1 MLKEQVFVILNEV
14 LSKFNF
20 KNDQISYKA
29 IFDSD
34 IHPAIKNY
42 FKAELKI
49 LFSKDKALLK
59 KKSVFNYSSNK
70 LDYLFNQ
77 IYDELLKSTFINSE
91 EFNNLLLQAISFN
104 LSHLIKPNWSLK
116 KLIFN
121 DKKSINSNDFFYLLD
136 YPYFFSYQKNIILKY
151 FKKLDYNYIE
161 VEKFDDVLKKIDIK
175 LFKENKKELLIDFF
189 QSALDFTDRAKNQIL
204 ASDIVLTYL
213 ASKELNDEFI
223 KIKNFIE
230 KSNQVNLSISDFE
243 EILFNATEAP
253 NVISITED
261 DSLNSYSID
270 GDNEEDV
277 DERKKSDLKKDL
289 STNLNKF
296 KKEKNDDN
304 LSLFDDEPEITFE
317 NESLSNHN
325 DDVFS
330 EDIITSENSYND
342 KSEVEKISASDF
354 LQYLSEKEISRI
366 QENLFNSDSEDFIS
380 FVEQLVSAKS
390 FEDSLIKLNNL
401 FNEFQIDQSSK
412 EINLIKITLQKF
424 YKG

>member
-20 KNDQISYKA
+20 KNDQVSYKA

-42 FKAELKI
+42 FRAELKI
-49 LFSKDKALLK
+49 LFTKDKSLIK

-70 LDYLFNQ
+70 IDFLFNQ
-77 IYDELLKSTFINSE
+77 IFDELLKSTVINSE
-91 EFNNLLLQAISFN
+91 ELNNLLLQAISFN

-136 YPYFFSYQKNIILKY
+136 YAFFFSYQKNIVSKY
-151 FKKLDYNYIE
+151 FKKFDYNYIE
-161 VEKFDDVLKKIDIK
+161 VEKFDDVLNKIDIK
-175 LFKENKKELLIDFF
+175 LFNENKKELLLDFF
-189 QSALDFTDRAKNQIL
+189 HSALDFTDRAKNQIL
-204 ASDIVLTYL
+204 ASDIVLTHL
-213 ASKELNDEFI
+213 ASKELNDEYT
-223 KIKNFIE
+223 KIKNYIE
-230 KSNQVNLSISDFE
+230 KTNQVNLSISDFE
-243 EILFNATEAP
+243 KILFNSAEAP
-253 NVISITED
+253 DVIPIAED
-261 DSLNSYSID
+261 DSLNSYSIE
-270 GDNEEDV
+270 GDNEEIV
-277 DERKKSDLKKDL
+277 DEMNKSDLKEEF

-304 LSLFDDEPEITFE
+304 LSLFDDEPEIIFE
-317 NESLSNHN
+317 NETVSNQS
-325 DDVFS
+325 DEVFS
-330 EDIITSENSYND
+330 EDIIISEISDNN

-390 FEDSLIKLNNL
+390 FEDSLIKLEKL
-401 FNEFQIDQSSK
+401 SNEFQIDQSSK
-412 EINLIKITLQKF
+412 EMNLLKIALQKF
-424 YKG
+424 YIG

>member
-42 FKAELKI
+42 FRAELKI
-49 LFSKDKALLK
+49 LFSKDKSLIK

-70 LDYLFNQ
+70 IDFLFNQ
-77 IYDELLKSTFINSE
+77 IFDELLKSTVINSE
-91 EFNNLLLQAISFN
+91 ELNNLLLQAISFN

-136 YPYFFSYQKNIILKY
+136 YAYFFSYQKNIISKY
-151 FKKLDYNYIE
+151 FKKFDYNYIE
-161 VEKFDDVLKKIDIK
+161 VEKFDDVLNKIDIK
-175 LFKENKKELLIDFF
+175 LFNENKKALLLDFF
-189 QSALDFTDRAKNQIL
+189 HSALDFTDRAKNQIL
-204 ASDIVLTYL
+204 ANDIVLTYL
-213 ASKELNDEFI
+213 ASKELNDEYT
-223 KIKNFIE
+223 KIKNYIE
-230 KSNQVNLSISDFE
+230 KTNQVNLSISDFE
-243 EILFNATEAP
+243 KILFSSAEVP
-253 NVISITED
+253 NVIPIAEN
-261 DSLNSYSID
+261 DSLNSYSIE
-270 GDNEEDV
+270 GDNEEVV
-277 DERKKSDLKKDL
+277 DETNKSDLKEEF
-289 STNLNKF
+289 STNHNKF

-304 LSLFDDEPEITFE
+304 LSLFDDEPEIILE
-317 NESLSNHN
+317 NESVSNQS
-325 DDVFS
+325 DEVFS
-330 EDIITSENSYND
+330 EDITISENSDNN

-380 FVEQLVSAKS
+380 FIEKLVIAKS
-390 FEDSLIKLNNL
+390 FEDSLIKLENL
-401 FNEFQIDQSSK
+401 SNEFQIDQSSK
-412 EINLIKITLQKF
+412 EMNLLKIALQKF